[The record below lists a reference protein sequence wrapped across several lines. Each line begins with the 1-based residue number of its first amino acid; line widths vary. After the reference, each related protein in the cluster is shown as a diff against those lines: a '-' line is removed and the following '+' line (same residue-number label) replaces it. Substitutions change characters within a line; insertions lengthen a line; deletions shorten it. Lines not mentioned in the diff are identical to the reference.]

1 MKDTLQFLMM
11 LVNKGLSYS
20 AVNTARSA
28 LSISITEGE
37 CVKFGTHHVVTR
49 FMKAVFETKNPARK
63 CTTTWDVS
71 KVLKYLA
78 TLYPNNG
85 ISLKCLMLLLS
96 GQRGQTIHLLN
107 LAGLNIIDDTCV
119 FQLLEHIKTSKP
131 GGRATVL
138 SFKKYTENHAV
149 CPVLTLKEYL
159 LRTKSL
165 RKEEKQLFISY
176 QKPHKAI
183 SRDTISRWVKM
194 GLSAAGID
202 TAVFTPHSTRAAS
215 TSKAKAQSVSMDI
228 IMSLAGWS
236 NAATFQ
242 HF

>member
-1 MKDTLQFLMM
+1 M
-11 LVNKGLSYS
+11 
-20 AVNTARSA
+20 
-28 LSISITEGE
+28 SITIWEWCIQRSLDLFASRSNKQLDNYVSWNPDPECKFVDAFSINLEPYKFYAFAPFSLLPSCLQKIQRDQATDILIVPLWPTQAWFPNIFAEGE

-78 TLYPNNG
+78 TLYPNNR
-85 ISLKCLMLLLS
+85 ISFKCLSIKLVLLMLLLS

-149 CPVLTLKEYL
+149 CPVLTLKIIA
-159 LRTKSL
+159 T
-165 RKEEKQLFISY
+165 
-176 QKPHKAI
+176 HKVAPK
-183 SRDTISRWVKM
+183 RRE
-194 GLSAAGID
+194 
-202 TAVFTPHSTRAAS
+202 
-215 TSKAKAQSVSMDI
+215 
-228 IMSLAGWS
+228 
-236 NAATFQ
+236 ATVY
-242 HF
+242 